1 MRIDVACVMVMPQPY
16 QVRSLLQRLESG
28 HPPERLSALTKQE
41 MRKSCNPICG
51 EQNCF
56 MSTLR
61 HSSWI
66 VT

>member
-1 MRIDVACVMVMPQPY
+1 MRIDGACVMVMPQPY
-16 QVRSLLQRLESG
+16 QVRLILQRPESG
-28 HPPERLSALTKQE
+28 HSPERVSALIKQE

-61 HSSWI
+61 HNL
-66 VT
+66 